1 MSAAGR
7 NKNRPAFLRQVK
19 ANYEKERQSFFT
31 RNEERKNHKS
41 YN

>member
-7 NKNRPAFLRQVK
+7 NRNRPAFLRQVK

>member
-7 NKNRPAFLRQVK
+7 NRNRPGYTRQVK
-19 ANYEKERQSFFT
+19 ANYEKERQPVFT
-31 RNEERKNHKS
+31 KYEERKNHKK